1 MTDPVAQARRLGPL
15 SLIDA
20 SNLALLLALLAIAA
34 VGVRSAAAWLPLL
47 GFWLGAILLTWVGV
61 RLRAVPSRLV
71 GWRAA
76 ALFVQPIAVLF
87 LLFQSLFVL
96 IPAVRAERYDDVF
109 AAADRWL
116 LGVDAT
122 LWMEQWNTRWLD
134 ELFHVSYF
142 LYFPMPL
149 VALVWLFWRGRRA
162 DVERVLFVFLC
173 CYYPSYLIYVA
184 WPTEG
189 PQHWFRDRH
198 AVELQGILLTQP
210 IRALVATFEPSKVDA
225 FPSVHAAILTTTM
238 ITAWWYVRR
247 VFWCFLPL
255 ATCIFVSLVYT
266 RHHYVVD
273 VIAGVAV
280 AVGTAWLA
288 VRLFPRWWPAL
299 ARHLPDAVPVR
310 EERA

>member
-162 DVERVLFVFLC
+162 DVE
-173 CYYPSYLIYVA
+173 P
-184 WPTEG
+184 
-189 PQHWFRDRH
+189 
-198 AVELQGILLTQP
+198 
-210 IRALVATFEPSKVDA
+210 
-225 FPSVHAAILTTTM
+225 
-238 ITAWWYVRR
+238 
-247 VFWCFLPL
+247 
-255 ATCIFVSLVYT
+255 
-266 RHHYVVD
+266 
-273 VIAGVAV
+273 
-280 AVGTAWLA
+280 
-288 VRLFPRWWPAL
+288 
-299 ARHLPDAVPVR
+299 
-310 EERA
+310 